1 METIGTIWSNTR
13 YEESETELL
22 REKLRDRGYLLIREG
37 RAEVLFG
44 QPTVGMIIDDPAVR
58 WVHLDSA
65 GYDRYDTDEFRRAA
79 VERGLAVTNSS
90 SVYDEPCAQHAAAM
104 ILSLARRL
112 PYALQSQLADN
123 AWPMMQL
130 RKESYLLNGRK
141 VVILGYGAIA
151 RKLSGLLRP
160 FGVEISALRRTP
172 VGDEEVEIFTY
183 SELGDR
189 LAAADD
195 VVNILPANNS
205 TRRFVDREMIGRI
218 RPGATFLNIGRGGTV
233 DQEALI
239 DALKSGL
246 IAAAYLDV
254 TDPEPLPSD
263 HPLWS
268 APNCFITPHT
278 AGGSVD
284 ERPRLIDH
292 FLRNLDRYLAG
303 EQLLDRII

>member
-22 REKLRDRGYLLIREG
+22 RDRLRDRGYLLIREG

-44 QPTVGMIIDDPAVR
+44 QPTVGMIIEDPAVR

-104 ILSLARRL
+104 ILGLARKL
-112 PYALQSQLADN
+112 PYALKSQLEEN
-123 AWPMMQL
+123 AWPMMRL
-130 RKESYLLNGRK
+130 RKESYLLNGRN

-151 RKLSGLLRP
+151 RKLTELLRP
-160 FGVEISALRRTP
+160 FGVRISALRRTP
-172 VGDEEVEIFTY
+172 VGDEEVEIFTH
-183 SELGDR
+183 SELGER

-195 VVNILPANNS
+195 VVNILPANSS
-205 TRRFVDREMIGRI
+205 TRRFVDRELIGLI
-218 RPGATFLNIGRGGTV
+218 RPGANFINIGRGGTV

-239 DALKSGL
+239 EALESGR
-246 IAAAYLDV
+246 IAATYLDV
-254 TDPEPLPSD
+254 TDPEPLPSN

-292 FLRNLDRYLAG
+292 FLLNLDRYLAG

>member
-22 REKLRDRGYLLIREG
+22 RERLRDRGYLLIREG

-44 QPTVGMIIDDPAVR
+44 QPTVGMIIDDPSVR

-90 SVYDEPCAQHAAAM
+90 SVYNEPCAQHAAAM
-104 ILSLARRL
+104 ILSLARKL
-112 PYALQSQLADN
+112 PYALKTQLEEN

-151 RKLSGLLRP
+151 RKLAGLLRP

-172 VGDEEVEIFTY
+172 VGDEEVEIFTS
-183 SELGDR
+183 SELSDR

-195 VVNILPANNS
+195 VVNILPANSS
-205 TRRFVDREMIGRI
+205 TRRFVDREMIARI
-218 RPGATFLNIGRGGTV
+218 KPGATFLNIGRGGTV

-254 TDPEPLPSD
+254 TDPEPLPAD